1 MMDPR
6 ARQEIETAIQAIDD
20 ALTGLVSFGTTLRP
34 TLRNEIFQICGQHF
48 ERARKAKERLVSL
61 LENATPSGAP

>member
-1 MMDPR
+1 MDAR

-34 TLRNEIFQICGQHF
+34 TLRNEIFQICGRHF
-48 ERARKAKERLVSL
+48 ERARQARERLSSL
-61 LENATPSGAP
+61 LQDSPPSDRA

>member
-48 ERARKAKERLVSL
+48 ERARQARERLASL
-61 LENATPSGAP
+61 LEDPPSSGA